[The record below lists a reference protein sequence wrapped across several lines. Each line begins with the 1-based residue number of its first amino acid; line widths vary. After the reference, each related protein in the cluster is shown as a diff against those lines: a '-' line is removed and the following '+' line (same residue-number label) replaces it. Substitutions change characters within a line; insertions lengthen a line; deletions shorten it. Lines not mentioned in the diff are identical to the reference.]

1 VVDGVGADGSSEN
14 FVSLGFTLNYQI
26 NTYLSAEAAY
36 YFDRLSS
43 KIDLRDYDRNRVFVG
58 VRATY

>member
-1 VVDGVGADGSSEN
+1 MSIG
-14 FVSLGFTLNYQI
+14 LTLNYQI
-26 NTYLSAEAAY
+26 NAYLSAEAAY
-36 YFDRLSS
+36 YYDRLSS